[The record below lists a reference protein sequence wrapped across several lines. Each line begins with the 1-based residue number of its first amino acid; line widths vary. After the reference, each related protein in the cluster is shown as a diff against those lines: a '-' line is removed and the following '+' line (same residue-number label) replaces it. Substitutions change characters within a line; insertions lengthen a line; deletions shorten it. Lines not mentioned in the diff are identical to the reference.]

1 MFQGGQALFSP
12 SAWLLSIH
20 NEKSKFQ
27 ISGCADFRQ
36 PCLAKVA
43 ARGCIHHYVKLTLV
57 RPGSGI
63 SGGTRLCVPSFFG
76 GEECP
81 GSHSNS
87 VSCPRAAVLGH
98 QRVSEGQSQRIA
110 QCVSHGEQIA
120 NVVQG
125 ILCLRV
131 VRLSFLRPH
140 GS

>member
-1 MFQGGQALFSP
+1 MLVSGFLDRMRPVSSYNNLPDWALFCTINQLSDF
-12 SAWLLSIH
+12 SA
-20 NEKSKFQ
+20 
-27 ISGCADFRQ
+27 R
-36 PCLAKVA
+36 
-43 ARGCIHHYVKLTLV
+43 T
-57 RPGSGI
+57 
-63 SGGTRLCVPSFFG
+63 
-76 GEECP
+76 
-81 GSHSNS
+81 
-87 VSCPRAAVLGH
+87 AVLGH